1 MTTPVGGTGS
11 GAHDEVLA
19 GEYVLGVLSGENAR
33 QVEARLKND
42 PQFAAMVR
50 RWQENLTDLDDIESD
65 PWSLLDP
72 ARAAATGAPIPVHF
86 TMPAIRPF
94 WQSFAFWRGLGLLV
108 FALAAIYALF
118 DLRNSGTQVIAPAR
132 SVNVAS
138 ALYDQAN
145 GQVEVTTGPVSAP
158 QMRIWLIEPA
168 GQAHMLGE
176 MAPGSSIK
184 LTPDMK
190 AQMDAGASLAVAP
203 AN

>member
-50 RWQENLTDLDDIESD
+50 RWQENLTDLDDIEAD

-86 TMPAIRPF
+86 TMPAIRPL
-94 WQSFAFWRGLGLLV
+94 WQSPSRSGAALAFWCSRLPPSMRCSTC
-108 FALAAIYALF
+108 AI
-118 DLRNSGTQVIAPAR
+118 PAR
-132 SVNVAS
+132 
-138 ALYDQAN
+138 
-145 GQVEVTTGPVSAP
+145 
-158 QMRIWLIEPA
+158 R
-168 GQAHMLGE
+168 
-176 MAPGSSIK
+176 
-184 LTPDMK
+184 
-190 AQMDAGASLAVAP
+190 
-203 AN
+203 